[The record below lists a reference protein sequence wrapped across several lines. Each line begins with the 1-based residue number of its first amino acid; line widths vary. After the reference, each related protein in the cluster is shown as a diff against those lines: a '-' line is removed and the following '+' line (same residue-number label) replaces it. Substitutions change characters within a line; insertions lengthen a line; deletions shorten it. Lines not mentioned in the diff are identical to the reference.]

1 MTEYIS
7 RNYGNKS
14 YEVIIK
20 TESKEHYKAAEEFAR
35 RLVGHEKLTNNGVV
49 VREDGCEVCR
59 RHVPPG
65 ANYCWKCGRPLR

>member
-1 MTEYIS
+1 MDD
-7 RNYGNKS
+7 RK
-14 YEVIIK
+14 
-20 TESKEHYKAAEEFAR
+20 
-35 RLVGHEKLTNNGVV
+35 RLLDLIVEAKKHDPETAPWSEWLVDYLIAHGVV

>member
-1 MTEYIS
+1 MDN
-7 RNYGNKS
+7 R
-14 YEVIIK
+14 
-20 TESKEHYKAAEEFAR
+20 
-35 RLVGHEKLTNNGVV
+35 EKLIELLRDVRSCSSVLDTTGDIADRLIAHGVV

>member
-1 MTEYIS
+1 MDNRKKLLDLMVEAKKHDTETMPW
-7 RNYGNKS
+7 N
-14 YEVIIK
+14 EW
-20 TESKEHYKAAEEFAR
+20 
-35 RLVGHEKLTNNGVV
+35 LVEYLIAHGVV

>member
-1 MTEYIS
+1 MTEFIS

-14 YEVIIK
+14 YEIIIK
-20 TESKEHYKAAEEFAR
+20 TKSKEHYKAAEDFAK
-35 RLVGHEKLTNNGVV
+35 RLVSHDVV
-49 VREDGCEVCR
+49 IQDTPDCEVCR

>member
-1 MTEYIS
+1 MITS
-7 RNYGNKS
+7 DR
-14 YEVIIK
+14 
-20 TESKEHYKAAEEFAR
+20 
-35 RLVGHEKLTNNGVV
+35 EKLIKLLVNCPVLDVLYGEEWTSAADYLIAHGVV

>member
-1 MTEYIS
+1 MAD
-7 RNYGNKS
+7 R
-14 YEVIIK
+14 
-20 TESKEHYKAAEEFAR
+20 
-35 RLVGHEKLTNNGVV
+35 EKLIELLCQAMILFDERGNEQDINPFAVFADHLIANGVV

>member
-7 RNYGNKS
+7 RNYGGKN

-20 TESKEHYKAAEEFAR
+20 TDSKEHYDAAQEFAR
-35 RLVGHEKLTNNGVV
+35 RLIDNSVV

>member
-1 MTEYIS
+1 MDDRKRLLDLMVEAKKHDPETAPWSEWLAEYLIA
-7 RNYGNKS
+7 
-14 YEVIIK
+14 
-20 TESKEHYKAAEEFAR
+20 H
-35 RLVGHEKLTNNGVV
+35 GVV

>member
-1 MTEYIS
+1 MDD
-7 RNYGNKS
+7 R
-14 YEVIIK
+14 
-20 TESKEHYKAAEEFAR
+20 
-35 RLVGHEKLTNNGVV
+35 EKLLDLMVEAKKHDPETVPWSERLAEYLIAHGVV